1 MPKYVDTEQAIS
13 GEAKNNSPLK
23 LDNLDKLDK
32 ILDKGMGIMDKIIGM
47 KKYKE
52 QQGETIRPQA
62 QVIQSKAEK
71 VISNAPAPKIVID
84 DDKAVELVLKLLDSV
99 PEDTKEKK
107 IKELLDELKQKENQA
122 FIKPQLNSFIS
133 NCVRLE

>member
-1 MPKYVDTEQAIS
+1 MPKYIDTEQAIS

-84 DDKAVELVLKLLDSV
+84 DDKAVELVLGLLKNI
-99 PEDTKEKK
+99 PADTLDKPMKEV
-107 IKELLDELKQKENQA
+107 IDELYKTENQA
-122 FIKPQLNSFIS
+122 FIKPQLKSFIQG
-133 NCVRLE
+133 CVRLE